1 MLVGLS
7 RKALI
12 GSITG
17 KPVGERIHGS
27 VALAVYAALNGASIV
42 RVHDVG
48 PTVDAL
54 RVIAAVTGRD
64 RDG

>member
-1 MLVGLS
+1 MIG
-7 RKALI
+7 AL
-12 GSITG
+12 TG
-17 KPVGERIHGS
+17 KPAEQRVHGS

-54 RVIAAVTGRD
+54 RVTNAVIRGQQ
-64 RDG
+64 DG